1 MQTSPKGIQFIA
13 QFEGC
18 HLNAYPDPTGTWTIG
33 YGHTAGVTPTMSI
46 TMQQALLYLA
56 QDLANKEKYV
66 NKYTNIYHFTQD
78 QFDALVSFTY
88 NCGQGNLNKL
98 LSNGNKPLELVK
110 LDLPNTCTKSK
121 GKELK
126 GLVRRR
132 KAEAELMG
140 DCHKDIHDVAYEVM
154 ANMWGTGTDRKRKL
168 TDAGYNY
175 REVQDV
181 VNAYINAKTSG
192 SKNTK

>member
-1 MQTSPKGIQFIA
+1 MQTSPKGVQFISS
-13 QFEGC
+13 FEGC
-18 HLNAYPDPTGTWTIG
+18 RLNAYQDSTGTWTIG
-33 YGHTAGVTPTMSI
+33 YGHTAGVQPGQSI

-66 NKYTNIYHFTQD
+66 NKYHNIYHFNQN

-88 NCGQGNLNKL
+88 NCGHGNLKKL
-98 LSNGNKPLELVK
+98 LNDGNKPIELIKV
-110 LDLPNTCTKSK
+110 DLPNTCTKSK

-132 KAEAELMG
+132 KAEADLFG
-140 DCHKDIHDVAYEVM
+140 TVKRDIDLVAAEVI
-154 ANMWGTGTDRKRKL
+154 ANMWGIGEDRKRKL

-175 REVQDV
+175 REVQDK
-181 VNAYINAKTSG
+181 VNKMLKPSG
-192 SKNTK
+192 SMNTK

>member
-66 NKYTNIYHFTQD
+66 NKYDNIYHFTQD

-98 LSNGNKPLELVK
+98 LNNGNKPLELVK
-110 LDLPNTCTKSK
+110 LDLPTTCTKSK

-126 GLVRRR
+126 GLIRRR
-132 KAEAELMG
+132 KAEADLMG
-140 DCHKDIHDVAYEVM
+140 DCRKDLDLVVAEVIG
-154 ANMWGTGTDRKRKL
+154 NMWGTGADRKRKL

-175 REVQDV
+175 REVQDI
-181 VNAYINAKTSG
+181 VNAYIG
-192 SKNTK
+192 FKNTK

>member
-1 MQTSPKGIQFIA
+1 MQTSPKGVQFISS
-13 QFEGC
+13 FEGC
-18 HLNAYPDPTGTWTIG
+18 RLNAYQDPTGTWTIG
-33 YGHTAGVTPTMSI
+33 YGHTAGVQPGQSI

-66 NKYTNIYHFTQD
+66 NKYHNIYHFNQN

-88 NCGQGNLNKL
+88 NCGQGNLKKL
-98 LSNGNKPLELVK
+98 LNDGNKPIELIKV
-110 LDLPNTCTKSK
+110 DLPNTCTKSK

-132 KAEAELMG
+132 KAEADLFG
-140 DCHKDIHDVAYEVM
+140 TVKRDIDLVAAEVI
-154 ANMWGTGTDRKRKL
+154 ANMWGTGADRKKKL

-175 REVQDV
+175 REVQDK
-181 VNAYINAKTSG
+181 VNERLK
-192 SKNTK
+192 K